1 MFSHVSEEAYDS
13 GSEGGTRYLFGMNH
27 YEFHDT
33 LDEDGLPRH
42 FVLEYDE
49 HDTRFYEVDRT
60 SMYECMARY
69 LAGEYEKREYEME
82 ESPTHAALL
91 DLLELAT
98 AKARMGDSDFTL
110 DDIAQEELDEDDE
123 GEEYDEFDA
132 DEEYEEVDG
141 TEEDEERS

>member
-49 HDTRFYEVDRT
+49 HDTRFYEVDRG

-69 LAGEYEKREYEME
+69 LAGEYEKREYEMD

-123 GEEYDEFDA
+123 GYEEL

-141 TEEDEERS
+141 AEEDEERS